1 LDPQNAFIKLL
12 EEIRGSITT
21 LFFDLDGTLRLNE
34 PDATGYFYDQ
44 AEKFGVHSTPERRR
58 EAERWTHVYWASSS
72 ELLQDLE
79 TFGDWNNNGAFWQNH
94 ARRHLKV
101 LGASD
106 ADAARLALVITETML
121 EEYNPVDHVRDDVR
135 ATLQALRT
143 SGRSLAVVSNRS
155 DALGPMLDDLG
166 LSEYFEFSLA
176 AGEVDYWK
184 PDPRLLLHAASIAA
198 ARPEE
203 IVYVGDNYY
212 ADVVCARQA
221 GMMPILY
228 DPKGIFPD
236 ADCVII
242 TQMRELLNL
251 LDDRR

>member
-1 LDPQNAFIKLL
+1 MDPRNASVKRL
-12 EEIRGSITT
+12 EDIRGSITT
-21 LFFDLDGTLRLNE
+21 VFFDLDGTLRLNE
-34 PDATGYFYDQ
+34 PDAIGYFYDQ
-44 AEKFGVHSTPERRR
+44 AEKFGIHSTPERRR

-72 ELLQDLE
+72 DLLQDLE

-106 ADAARLALVITETML
+106 AEAERLAPVITGTML
-121 EEYNPVDHVRDDVR
+121 EEYNPIDLVRDDVR
-135 ATLQALRT
+135 ATLQALKT

-155 DALGPMLDDLG
+155 EALGPMLDGLG
-166 LSEYFEFSLA
+166 LSDYFKFSLA

-184 PDPRLLLHAASIAA
+184 PDPRLLLHAAAISAA
-198 ARPEE
+198 QPAE

-221 GMMPILY
+221 GMTPILY

-236 ADCVII
+236 SDCVII
-242 TQMRELLNL
+242 TQMRELRSL

>member
-1 LDPQNAFIKLL
+1 VDPRSASEKQL
-12 EEIRGSITT
+12 EDIRGSIGL

-44 AEKFGVHSTPERRR
+44 AEKYGIHSTPERRR

-72 ELLQDLE
+72 ELLHDLD

-106 ADAARLALVITETML
+106 AEAARLAPIITESML
-121 EEYNPVDHVRDDVR
+121 AEYNPVDLVLDDVR
-135 ATLQALRT
+135 PTLRELKT
-143 SGRSLAVVSNRS
+143 SGRMLAVVSNRAE
-155 DALGPMLDDLG
+155 ALGPILDELG
-166 LSEYFEFSLA
+166 LGNYFEFTLA

-198 ARPEE
+198 ARPEQ

-221 GMMPILY
+221 GMTPILF
-228 DPKGIFPD
+228 DSKGIFPD

-242 TQMRELLNL
+242 SQMRELLNL